1 MMVSSSSSRGCGK
14 AEGEIVLPRASKR
27 ERESERVEWV
37 DENYDDGDDDIIII
51 C

>member
-1 MMVSSSSSRGCGK
+1 MAKQR
-14 AEGEIVLPRASKR
+14 GEIVLPRASKR

-37 DENYDDGDDDIIII
+37 DENDDDGDDDIITI